1 MDNCNGRTTA
11 TSLLD
16 SAYLALQKA
25 SRFLVCVLMVLMVVV
40 VFANVITRYYLHFS
54 LAWSEEVS
62 RYLLIWIT
70 FLGAVLA
77 YVDDEHLGL
86 DMMVAKMPLRMRN
99 GLAVITDGMVLY
111 AIWLIT
117 EGGYS
122 MMVDS
127 WDWESTT
134 IPIPLGWAYTIIP
147 LCGGILFLQTL
158 LKMWRHVRDMG
169 GKSC

>member
-1 MDNCNGRTTA
+1 MDNRTDQKIA
-11 TSLLD
+11 VGLLEL
-16 SAYLALQKA
+16 AYLALQKA
-25 SRFLVCVLMVLMVVV
+25 SKLLVCVLMVLMVII
-40 VFANVITRYYLHFS
+40 VFANVIARYYLHFS

-62 RYLLIWIT
+62 RYMLIWIT

-86 DMMVAKMPLRMRN
+86 DMMVAKLPLRMRR
-99 GLAVITDGMVLY
+99 GLAVITDVMVLY
-111 AIWLIT
+111 AIWLLT

-147 LCGGILFLQTL
+147 LCGGIMFLQTL
-158 LKMWRHVRDMG
+158 LKMGRHIRNMG
-169 GKSC
+169 VKSC

>member
-1 MDNCNGRTTA
+1 MDSRTNQATA
-11 TSLLD
+11 ASILH
-16 SAYLALQKA
+16 SAYLTLQKA
-25 SRFLVCVLMVLMVVV
+25 SRFLVCLLMVIMVLV
-40 VFANVITRYYLHFS
+40 VFANVVTRYYLHFS

-86 DMMVAKMPLRMRN
+86 DIMVTKLPSGLRK
-99 GLAVITDGMVLY
+99 GLAVVTDVMVLY

-147 LCGGILFLQTL
+147 LCGGIMFLQTL
-158 LKMWRHVRDMG
+158 LKMWRHVREMG
-169 GKSC
+169 VKSC